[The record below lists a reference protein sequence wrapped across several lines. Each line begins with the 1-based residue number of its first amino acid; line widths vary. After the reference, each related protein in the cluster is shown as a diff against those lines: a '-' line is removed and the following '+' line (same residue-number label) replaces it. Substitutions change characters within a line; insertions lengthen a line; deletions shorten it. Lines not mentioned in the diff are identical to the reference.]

1 MYEFNDVG
9 SHHNCGSQILFYFQI
24 LLVVKTIVLYLI
36 MYIIANSNDKIVI
49 QAVAMPV

>member
-24 LLVVKTIVLYLI
+24 LLVVKTKMLYLI
-36 MYIIANSNDKIVI
+36 MYIIATPMTKLSFR
-49 QAVAMPV
+49 Q